1 MATTHQVT
9 MKMQG
14 NSGVGADAKVIR
26 GPQSWA
32 FIYMALGFTVAIE
45 LTMISLLSERPWNA
59 MLCAGAV
66 AFTVYLFVF
75 NGWFQNKLLGIKQWC
90 EGKAR

>member
-1 MATTHQVT
+1 MHGPKWFEPGPRTIGHE
-9 MKMQG
+9 MR
-14 NSGVGADAKVIR
+14 S
-26 GPQSWA
+26 PQSWA

-59 MLCAGAV
+59 ILCAAAV